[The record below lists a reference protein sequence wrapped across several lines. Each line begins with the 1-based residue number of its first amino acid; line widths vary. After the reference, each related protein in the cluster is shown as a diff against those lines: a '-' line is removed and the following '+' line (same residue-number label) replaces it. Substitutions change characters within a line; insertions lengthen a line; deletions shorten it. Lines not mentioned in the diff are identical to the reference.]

1 MPKMWAEASMTEVD
15 NLVSEKALES
25 YVKELAELYGW
36 SYYHQVTGVICPSC
50 HKPTF
55 SKREGPGFPDLVL
68 AHPNGRLIFAELKS
82 QKGKLREGQPEWLAL
97 LNTGRGREVYLW
109 RPSDMD
115 TIALILQ
122 PTYDGP
128 TEATLELPDR
138 SPYPSTQKETQTP

>member
-1 MPKMWAEASMTEVD
+1 MTQAD

-25 YVKELAELYGW
+25 FVKELAKVYGW

-55 SKREGPGFPDLVL
+55 SKRDGPGFPDLVL

-82 QKGKLREGQPEWLAL
+82 QKGKFRDGQEEWLAL
-97 LNTGRGREVYLW
+97 LNHGRGREVYVW

-115 TIALILQ
+115 DIARILQ
-122 PTYDGP
+122 PSYDGP
-128 TEATLELPDR
+128 TEATLTLPGVDL
-138 SPYPSTQKETQTP
+138 YSTTHLGDGPP

>member
-1 MPKMWAEASMTEVD
+1 MTEVD

-25 YVKELAELYGW
+25 YVKELADLYGW
-36 SYYHQVTGVICPSC
+36 QYYKQVTGVICPHC
-50 HKPTF
+50 HRPGF
-55 SKREGPGFPDLVL
+55 SKRDGPGFPDLVL
-68 AHPNGRLIFAELKS
+68 AHPCGRLIFAELKS

-128 TEATLELPDR
+128 TEATLTLPGFDLY
-138 SPYPSTQKETQTP
+138 SNTQQEMQTP